1 MPDSATIG
9 ASFEQHTPQP
19 LLGGASNMQPVV
31 IDVNPLVNLARF
43 ANSRNMFF
51 WRQENDDAKEL
62 AKQFAETSENLK
74 LSDLYEAD
82 QKALNPEIAE
92 AVNKIRDLASFIP
105 KGAKDRLDVF
115 RRIEEIKRPI
125 LDKYNAAKNRMA
137 SRTLRQAT
145 ISTTFSDNPNLQSV
159 YLKRLDEELNNKAGS
174 MQDID
179 PLIPI
184 KPEDVEIPQATSRTI
199 QWNTSGANIDNTN
212 QMSISTPEDNLAAA
226 NNLVAGFDKITQSAE
241 TDPEVQGTIITRGTS
256 IANAARDFNSVIN
269 NYRNANGT
277 FDRDAF
283 LKANAD
289 NPAIKD
295 VYDMLVAMD
304 ERSRSM
310 INRIARGEFIDRG
323 EGGTGRSHLTA
334 DEFSAGLVDFSAPI
348 PSNKIALAAIMRDA
362 PVENVVTTPKRHNTA
377 ITGAREAARL
387 RIQER
392 SAATSEFNARTNY
405 AAAGGQFDSE
415 GRPTFKFVSKSNEE
429 KTDAFD
435 MPQLMYQGFVSQVAK
450 DMDPK
455 SNYVDIP
462 VSEID
467 TRMKDVLTLIPEG
480 ATDSN
485 GKDIR
490 ADAKI
495 RVNRDGTVFIYRAD
509 KHGNAESQPRD
520 VLNETTIMQNLISNV
535 KSEQSGSLDAGF
547 QSKSE
552 EGFERLRQSAGIG
565 KTQSLMN
572 ALLGVLQQ
580 DDTATN
586 TTQQNNAE
594 TQSSNKPVVVPK
606 NKQSAFK

>member
-1 MPDSATIG
+1 
-9 ASFEQHTPQP
+9 
-19 LLGGASNMQPVV
+19 
-31 IDVNPLVNLARF
+31 
-43 ANSRNMFF
+43 
-51 WRQENDDAKEL
+51 
-62 AKQFAETSENLK
+62 
-74 LSDLYEAD
+74 
-82 QKALNPEIAE
+82 
-92 AVNKIRDLASFIP
+92 
-105 KGAKDRLDVF
+105 
-115 RRIEEIKRPI
+115 
-125 LDKYNAAKNRMA
+125 
-137 SRTLRQAT
+137 
-145 ISTTFSDNPNLQSV
+145 
-159 YLKRLDEELNNKAGS
+159 
-174 MQDID
+174 
-179 PLIPI
+179 
-184 KPEDVEIPQATSRTI
+184 
-199 QWNTSGANIDNTN
+199 
-212 QMSISTPEDNLAAA
+212 
-226 NNLVAGFDKITQSAE
+226 
-241 TDPEVQGTIITRGTS
+241 
-256 IANAARDFNSVIN
+256 
-269 NYRNANGT
+269 
-277 FDRDAF
+277 
-283 LKANAD
+283 
-289 NPAIKD
+289 
-295 VYDMLVAMD
+295 
-304 ERSRSM
+304 
-310 INRIARGEFIDRG
+310 
-323 EGGTGRSHLTA
+323 
-334 DEFSAGLVDFSAPI
+334 
-348 PSNKIALAAIMRDA
+348 MRDA

-415 GRPTFKFVSKSNEE
+415 GRPTFQFVSKSNEE

-552 EGFERLRQSAGIG
+552 EGFERLRQSVGIR

-572 ALLGVLQQ
+572 ALLGGQQQ
-580 DDTATN
+580 DDN
-586 TTQQNNAE
+586 TVTE
-594 TQSSNKPVVVPK
+594 GYKGTDK
-606 NKQSAFK
+606 NMMKD